1 MNCLVFEM
9 IHISAN
15 PEILCF
21 AVCHYYTEMVVAD
34 HLNVIRSLHVA
45 LLQYV
50 SNWLPSAVQIQD
62 SIGYAPENLQKV
74 QRFLNN
80 PAVNSEQGNVKV
92 TRTSFF
98 GGVPCYFEALWYP
111 QFYIVI
117 L

>member
-15 PEILCF
+15 PAILCF

-34 HLNVIRSLHVA
+34 HLNAIRSLHVA

-50 SNWLPSAVQIQD
+50 NNWLPSAVQIQD
-62 SIGYAPENLQKV
+62 SIVYARENLQKL

-80 PAVNSEQGNVKV
+80 TVVNSEQGNFKKASKY
-92 TRTSFF
+92 RICTS
-98 GGVPCYFEALWYP
+98 
-111 QFYIVI
+111 
-117 L
+117 